1 MDLMA
6 SATAQTDSCVRV
18 LVVDDNRD
26 AANSLTRLLRVRG
39 YEVRTAYDGPTA
51 LSEAMDFQP
60 ACVFLDIGLPGIDG
74 YDVARQLRQHPEL
87 QTAKLVAL
95 TAYSLEEHGRR
106 VQSAGFDHHLVK
118 PADPAEI
125 ERILEMLNQVMK
137 LASRTEQLAQ
147 RNIKLARE
155 TKNLLGETQKDL
167 EEVKQEIKEVKEEIR
182 EVKEELREMNN
193 DNGAAP
199 R

>member
-60 ACVFLDIGLPGIDG
+60 GK
-74 YDVARQLRQHPEL
+74 H
-87 QTAKLVAL
+87 L
-95 TAYSLEEHGRR
+95 T
-106 VQSAGFDHHLVK
+106 
-118 PADPAEI
+118 
-125 ERILEMLNQVMK
+125 
-137 LASRTEQLAQ
+137 
-147 RNIKLARE
+147 
-155 TKNLLGETQKDL
+155 
-167 EEVKQEIKEVKEEIR
+167 
-182 EVKEELREMNN
+182 
-193 DNGAAP
+193 
-199 R
+199 